1 MQYCVCVYD
10 AKPFNPDCELYYTI
24 ISAMIGQKKFCA
36 IFHCELFTVTCS
48 SPAMRKKWCPHIER
62 KILLRG
68 TQTPFLRR
76 WYIRIYFTLVV
87 SKYAELKTLV
97 LDTINPDWEIS
108 ISTMDIFNFLHNP
121 FWVPTNE
128 SSLIDYAQ
136 NFKIISSSD
145 KTVHFLQSTI
155 FCLHNKRNWVFATLI
170 F

>member
-1 MQYCVCVYD
+1 MCNFSLQIVFRNMLITCNEQKNGVRISKGKYYCVEL
-10 AKPFNPDCELYYTI
+10 KP
-24 ISAMIGQKKFCA
+24 
-36 IFHCELFTVTCS
+36 
-48 SPAMRKKWCPHIER
+48 
-62 KILLRG
+62 
-68 TQTPFLRR
+68 PFLRR

-136 NFKIISSSD
+136 NFTIITFSD
-145 KTVHFLQSTI
+145 KTVQFLQSTI
-155 FCLHNKRNWVFATLI
+155 FCLHNIRNWVFATLI